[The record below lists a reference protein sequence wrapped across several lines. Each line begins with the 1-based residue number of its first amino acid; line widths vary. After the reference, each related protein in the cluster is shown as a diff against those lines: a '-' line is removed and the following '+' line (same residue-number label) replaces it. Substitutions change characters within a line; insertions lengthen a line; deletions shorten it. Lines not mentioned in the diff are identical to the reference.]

1 VDYRAVATFLPVEWR
16 RGDYVISTDRERLDR
31 DVIHRYLS
39 EEAYWSKGIP
49 RERVDRSI
57 GASLCFGLY
66 RGEAQAGF
74 ARVVTDGATFAYLG
88 DVFVLER
95 HRGHGLGVWLI
106 ETVMGHPDLAGLRS
120 VVLFT
125 ADAHGLY
132 ERFGFSTPPPDR
144 VRRLMT
150 ISLPPEIVYRDG
162 D

>member
-1 VDYRAVATFLPVEWR
+1 MEWR

-31 DVIHRYLS
+31 DAIHRYLS

-49 RERVDRSI
+49 RELVDRSI
-57 GASLCFGLY
+57 AASLCFGLY
-66 RGEAQAGF
+66 RGEAQVGF

-95 HRGHGLGVWLI
+95 HRGDGLGVWLM

-120 VVLFT
+120 FVLFT

-132 ERFGFSTPPPDR
+132 ERFGFSTLPPDR
-144 VRRLMT
+144 ARRLMA